1 MKYYVA
7 KFQIKDAESLS
18 DCRDLLAAIASEA
31 GFESFEETAGG
42 INGYVQQRLLDEEK
56 LREMLAE
63 FPVEG
68 VHISYT
74 LSELEDK
81 DWNEQWENEGFE
93 PIVVDNKCVI
103 HDRKHSLD
111 DALLPKD
118 DAKGASLT
126 DITIEAKQAFGTGTH
141 ETTRLIVS
149 QLLQMDLK
157 GKRVLDCGCGTGILG
172 IVASKLGAR
181 SVVGYDI
188 DEWSVENARHNAA
201 LNEVENMEVLE
212 GNHNVLSHVS
222 GIFDVVLANINRN
235 VLIDDMHAMK
245 EVMSHNGILILSGF
259 YAEDGFMIAEKA
271 GSLGL
276 SLTKTSS
283 ENNWCM
289 LLFNA

>member
-7 KFQIKDAESLS
+7 NFQIKDAPSIG
-18 DCRDLLAAIASEA
+18 DCRDLLATMASEA
-31 GFESFEETAGG
+31 GFESFEETDEGL
-42 INGYVQQRLLDEEK
+42 NGYVQQSMLDESK
-56 LREMLAE
+56 LRELLGD
-63 FPVEG
+63 FPIEG
-68 VHISYT
+68 VKISYT
-74 LSELEDK
+74 LSQVEDK

-93 PIVVDNKCVI
+93 PIVVGDRCVI
-103 HDRKHSLD
+103 HDTKHQADAALTGRKD
-111 DALLPKD
+111 LL
-118 DAKGASLT
+118 

-141 ETTRLIVS
+141 ETTRLIVG

-172 IVASKLGAR
+172 IVASKMGAQ

-188 DEWSVENARHNAA
+188 DEWSVENARHNAE
-201 LNEVENMEVLE
+201 LNGVQNMEVLE
-212 GNHNVLSHVS
+212 GNQSVLSHVS

-235 VLIDDMHAMK
+235 VLMADMPAMK
-245 EVMSHNGILILSGF
+245 EVMSHEGILILSGF
-259 YAEDGFMIAEKA
+259 YAEDGIMIAEKA

-276 SLTKTSS
+276 SLSKTSS

>member
-7 KFQIKDAESLS
+7 NFQIKDAPSIS
-18 DCRDLLAAIASEA
+18 DCRDLLATMASEA
-31 GFESFEETAGG
+31 GFESFEETDEGL
-42 INGYVQQRLLDEEK
+42 NGYVQQSMLDESK
-56 LREMLAE
+56 LRELLGD
-63 FPVEG
+63 FPIEG
-68 VHISYT
+68 VKISYT
-74 LSELEDK
+74 LSQVEDK

-93 PIVVDNKCVI
+93 PIVVGDRCVI
-103 HDRKHSLD
+103 HDTKHQA
-111 DALLPKD
+111 DAALTGQKDLL
-118 DAKGASLT
+118 

-141 ETTRLIVS
+141 ETTRLIVG

-172 IVASKLGAR
+172 IVASKMGAQ

-188 DEWSVENARHNAA
+188 DEWSVENARHNAE
-201 LNEVENMEVLE
+201 LNEVRNMEVLE
-212 GNHNVLSHVS
+212 GNQSVLSHVS

-235 VLIDDMHAMK
+235 VLMADMPAMK
-245 EVMSHNGILILSGF
+245 EVMSHEGILILSGF
-259 YAEDGFMIAEKA
+259 YAEDGIMIAEKA

-276 SLTKTSS
+276 SLSKTSS

>member
-7 KFQIKDAESLS
+7 NFQIKDAPSIS
-18 DCRDLLAAIASEA
+18 DCRDLLATMASEA
-31 GFESFEETAGG
+31 GFESFEETDEGL
-42 INGYVQQRLLDEEK
+42 NGYVQQSMLDESK
-56 LREMLAE
+56 LRELLGD
-63 FPVEG
+63 FPIEG
-68 VHISYT
+68 VKISYT
-74 LSELEDK
+74 LSQVEDK

-93 PIVVDNKCVI
+93 PIVVGDRCVI
-103 HDRKHSLD
+103 HDTKHQADAALRGRKD
-111 DALLPKD
+111 LL
-118 DAKGASLT
+118 

-141 ETTRLIVS
+141 ETTRLIVG

-172 IVASKLGAR
+172 IVASKMGAQ

-188 DEWSVENARHNAA
+188 DEWSVENARHNAE
-201 LNEVENMEVLE
+201 LNGVRNMEVLE
-212 GNHNVLSHVS
+212 GNQSVLSHVS

-235 VLIDDMHAMK
+235 VLMADMPAMK
-245 EVMSHNGILILSGF
+245 EVMSHEGILILSGF
-259 YAEDGFMIAEKA
+259 YAEDGIMIAEKA

-276 SLTKTSS
+276 SLSKTSS

>member
-7 KFQIKDAESLS
+7 NFQIKGTQSIG
-18 DCRDLLAAIASEA
+18 DCRDLLASMASEA
-31 GFESFEETAGG
+31 GFESFEETDEGM
-42 INGYVQQRLLDEEK
+42 NGYVQQSMLDESK
-56 LREMLAE
+56 LRELLRD
-63 FPVEG
+63 FPIEG
-68 VHISYT
+68 VSITYT
-74 LSELEDK
+74 LSEVEDR

-93 PIVVDNKCVI
+93 PIIVDNRCVI
-103 HDRKHSLD
+103 HDTKHQADAALTGRKD
-111 DALLPKD
+111 VI
-118 DAKGASLT
+118 

-172 IVASKLGAR
+172 IVASKMGAQ

-188 DEWSVENARHNAA
+188 DEWSVENARRNAR
-201 LNEVENMEVLE
+201 LNGVENMEVLE
-212 GNHNVLSHVS
+212 GNQSVLSHVS

-235 VLIDDMHAMK
+235 VLMADMPAMK
-245 EVMSHNGILILSGF
+245 EVMSHEGILILSGF
-259 YAEDGFMIAEKA
+259 YAEDGIMIAEKA

-276 SLTKTSS
+276 SLSKTSS

>member
-7 KFQIKDAESLS
+7 NFQIKDAPSIG
-18 DCRDLLAAIASEA
+18 DCRDLLATMTSEA
-31 GFESFEETAGG
+31 GFESFEETDEGL
-42 INGYVQQRLLDEEK
+42 NGYVQQSMLDESK
-56 LREMLAE
+56 LRELLGD
-63 FPVEG
+63 FPIEG
-68 VHISYT
+68 VKISYT
-74 LSELEDK
+74 LSQVEDK

-93 PIVVDNKCVI
+93 PIVVGDRCVI
-103 HDRKHSLD
+103 HDTKHQADAALPGRKD
-111 DALLPKD
+111 LL
-118 DAKGASLT
+118 

-141 ETTRLIVS
+141 ETTRLIVG

-172 IVASKLGAR
+172 IVASKMGAQ

-188 DEWSVENARHNAA
+188 DEWSVENARHNAE
-201 LNEVENMEVLE
+201 LNGVRNMEVLE
-212 GNHNVLSHVS
+212 GNQSVLSHVS

-235 VLIDDMHAMK
+235 VLMADMPAMK
-245 EVMSHNGILILSGF
+245 EVMSHEGILILSGF
-259 YAEDGFMIAEKA
+259 YAEDGIMIAEKA

-276 SLTKTSS
+276 SLSKTSS

>member
-7 KFQIKDAESLS
+7 NFQIKDAPSIS
-18 DCRDLLAAIASEA
+18 DCRDLLATMASEA
-31 GFESFEETAGG
+31 GFESFEETDEGL
-42 INGYVQQRLLDEEK
+42 NGYVQQSMLDESK
-56 LREMLAE
+56 LRELLGD
-63 FPVEG
+63 FPIEG
-68 VHISYT
+68 VKITYT
-74 LSELEDK
+74 LSQVEDK

-93 PIVVDNKCVI
+93 PIVVGDRCVI
-103 HDRKHSLD
+103 HDTKHQADAALPGRKD
-111 DALLPKD
+111 LL
-118 DAKGASLT
+118 

-141 ETTRLIVS
+141 ETTRLIVG

-172 IVASKLGAR
+172 IVASKMGAQ

-188 DEWSVENARHNAA
+188 DEWSVENARHNAE
-201 LNEVENMEVLE
+201 LNGVRNMEVLE
-212 GNHNVLSHVS
+212 GNQSVLSHVS

-235 VLIDDMHAMK
+235 VLMADMPAMK
-245 EVMSHNGILILSGF
+245 EVMSHEGILILSGF
-259 YAEDGFMIAEKA
+259 YAEDGIMIAEKA

-276 SLTKTSS
+276 SLSKTSS